1 MIIVVINETSAADK
15 NKDIIAALEGRGH
28 QIINA
33 GMVKCGDQPELSY
46 IHTSLMAAIL
56 LHTGKADLIVG
67 GCGTGQG
74 FMNAVMQ
81 YPNII
86 CGHILTPLDA
96 WLFPQINGG
105 NCISLA
111 LNQGYGWAG
120 EINLKFIFDR
130 YFSVEM
136 GCGYPEHRKAPQ
148 KISRAL
154 LNNISAVTHTSM
166 KNILALLPPD
176 LMKHVMQYPGFKE
189 LIDIDTLENEEIKQA
204 LIKYVE

>member
-1 MIIVVINETSAADK
+1 MIIAVINETSAADK
-15 NKDIIAALEGRGH
+15 NRDILAALEGRGH

-33 GMVKCGDQPELSY
+33 GMTKCGNQPELSY

-81 YPNII
+81 YPGII
-86 CGHILTPLDA
+86 CGHILSPLDA

-130 YFSVEM
+130 YFSVEN
-136 GCGYPEHRKAPQ
+136 GCGYPEHRKEPQ
-148 KISRAL
+148 RISRAL
-154 LNNISAVTHTSM
+154 LNNVSEITHLSM
-166 KNILALLPPD
+166 GSILKLLPSD
-176 LMKHVMQYPGFKE
+176 LLKHVMIYPGFKD
-189 LIDIDTLENEEIKQA
+189 LIHIHSLENEEIRQV
-204 LIKYVE
+204 LINYAE